1 MYIVSYLTKAKM
13 SDFVYSGDHI
23 KQAWLLAALIDIL
36 INNLT
41 FELSIPFATYKNQ

>member
-1 MYIVSYLTKAKM
+1 MYLYIVSYLTKAKM

-36 INNLT
+36 INQFNFWVLN
-41 FELSIPFATYKNQ
+41 SICNI